1 MKVKKAHIR
10 TMLPVA
16 SAGFACFWAWFYLV
30 LLSPY
35 PANHAG
41 EETSL
46 LLKLAFLVGMLAVM
60 LLVYVKRD
68 LFARTER
75 DPLPRAAA
83 LLTLPLSLFN
93 IMAHYIAVSPVAFF
107 IAWAL
112 AGGGFSLIFLLWPK
126 VFMVGWQ
133 KDVGA
138 YLSAS
143 ALAGAVLYLF
153 ACELRAPYG
162 DVALILLP
170 LISLVVLQYVRTHIV
185 GSEQEPE
192 SPLEQTRLFPLTGFT
207 VAVFGALFGIALYLL
222 CRNLNAVDPLA
233 ITLAIACGAGLHLA
247 LNVLVKRYLPFGVAE
262 KLSLLLLFA
271 GFAGLAFFGPS
282 LTLACCLFIIGVYV
296 FLDFSNMAALVGFAS
311 GHPSPFWRIAR
322 GQLVLPAG
330 MIVSWSACLII
341 ERVNPSLFTYL
352 PYGALVLLV
361 ALALLA
367 AFVPFKDNTFA
378 DKTVKGELLE
388 GGYFKQ
394 RCNQAAQDYK
404 LSNREQEILYYLA
417 KGRNAQFIADELSI
431 SAYTAKTHVYHIYQ
445 KMGINS
451 QQELISIVDSTEIM
465 YQ

>member
-1 MKVKKAHIR
+1 MKVKKAHVR

-16 SAGFACFWAWFYLV
+16 SAGFASFWAWFYLV

-35 PANHAG
+35 PASHAG
-41 EETSL
+41 DLSL
-46 LLKLAFLVGMLAVM
+46 VLKLAFLVGVLAVL
-60 LLVYVKRD
+60 LLVYLKRD
-68 LFARTER
+68 LFSRTEH
-75 DPLPRAAA
+75 DPLPWAAA
-83 LLTLPLSLFN
+83 LLSLPLGLLN
-93 IMAHYIAVSPVAFF
+93 LVAHYAAVPPAAFF
-107 IAWAL
+107 AAWFL
-112 AGGGFSLIFLLWPK
+112 GGCGFSLIFLLWPK

-143 ALAGAVLYLF
+143 ALAGAVVYLF
-153 ACELRAPYG
+153 ACELLPPYG
-162 DVALILLP
+162 DVALVLLP
-170 LISLVVLQYVRTHIV
+170 LASLAVLHYVRTHIV
-185 GSEQEPE
+185 GSEQEPD

-222 CRNLNAVDPLA
+222 CANLDAVDPLA
-233 ITLAIACGAGLHLA
+233 VAAAVACGAGLHLA
-247 LNVLVKRYLPFGVAE
+247 LSVLVKRYVPFGTAE
-262 KLSLLLLFA
+262 KVALLLLVV
-271 GFAGLAFFGPS
+271 GFLGLAFLGPG
-282 LTLACCLFIIGVYV
+282 LMLACCLFIVGVYV
-296 FLDFSNMAALVGFAS
+296 YLDFSNLSALVGFAS

-330 MIVSWSACLII
+330 MIVSWSLCMAI
-341 ERVNPSLFTYL
+341 EYANPSLFAYVPYL
-352 PYGALVLLV
+352 ALGLLL

-378 DKTVKGELLE
+378 DKTVKAEIVE

-394 RCNQAAQDYK
+394 RCNQAAQTYK
-404 LSNREQEILYYLA
+404 LSNREGEILYDLA
-417 KGRNAQFIADELSI
+417 KGRNAQFIADELNI

-451 QQELISIVDSTEIM
+451 QQELISIVDSTEVV